1 MPHWW
6 CPQTGNIGEAL
17 TQLFPPCMDLSDDE
31 SISLFSKFQ
40 CSQFFIILFFEFSVI
55 KMDIIVIT
63 CIFWNLKRSN
73 TAVNRYTRIACRKLF
88 ISTLAHTQ
96 EYVKHMFHGNNLQ
109 VRQIDCLKY
118 RYGVDFFVIDKL
130 QKIQFI
136 MIIDIVWTLWISL
149 INYQS

>member
-109 VRQIDCLKY
+109 VRQIDYQTMSEIPVWRWLFCYWQIAKNTIY
-118 RYGVDFFVIDKL
+118 YDHRY
-130 QKIQFI
+130 
-136 MIIDIVWTLWISL
+136 SL
-149 INYQS
+149 NAMN